1 MEQKNS
7 LHLIPEE
14 RSQVNGVLPSAA
26 VCLLTSIGAV
36 LTYSPALPSAVLPA
50 WTAVLL
56 CAAVGTAMIPVW
68 RSRFSRPVLLIGV
81 VAFLLAAIILY
92 KPLSDGVAMLYNDLL
107 DAFSRQTG
115 RLLLGLDTP
124 GIASSLFAELYLC
137 VYFAFLSSCVAV
149 HGAPLPLI
157 RHPSMITL

>member
-56 CAAVGTAMIPVW
+56 CAVVGTAMIPVW
-68 RSRFSRPVLLIGV
+68 RSRIRRSVLSIGFGV
-81 VAFLLAAIILY
+81 FLLTAILMY
-92 KPLSDGVAMLYNDLL
+92 KPLSDGVAMLYNDLI

-115 RLLLGLDTP
+115 LLLLDIGTS
-124 GIASSLFAELYLC
+124 GN
-137 VYFAFLSSCVAV
+137 
-149 HGAPLPLI
+149 AP
-157 RHPSMITL
+157 